1 MAQLAEQYRPKAWAE
16 VIGQDRIKA
25 KIDTLRPRGLSGRG
39 YWLNGPSGMGKT
51 SIARLIAAEVASDWT
66 TEERDAH
73 DLTPRTIDE
82 LEARCSGRPLGGGG
96 WCVIVN
102 EAHGMGKATVRRL
115 LTLFDRLPAWCTWI
129 FTTTNE
135 GQATFEDMDD
145 GGPLLSRCTSL
156 QLRKQG
162 VAPLLARRAREI
174 ATSENMNGKPEA
186 AYLKLVQDERM
197 NMRAVLQRIEAGD
210 MAEVGKETP

>member
-1 MAQLAEQYRPKAWAE
+1 MTQLAEQYRPRTWPE
-16 VIGQDRIKA
+16 VIGQERIAEKL
-25 KIDTLRPRGLSGRG
+25 DTLRPRGLAGRG
-39 YWLNGPSGMGKT
+39 YWINGPSGMGKT
-51 SIARLIAAEVASDWT
+51 TIARLIAAEVASDWA

-96 WCVIVN
+96 WCLIVN
-102 EAHGMGKATVRRL
+102 EAHGLSARSVRRL
-115 LTLFDRLPAWCTWI
+115 LTLFDHLPPWVTWI

-162 VAPLLARRAREI
+162 VAPLLARQAREI
-174 ATSENMNGKPEA
+174 ATAEHMDGKPEA

-210 MAEVGKETP
+210 MAE